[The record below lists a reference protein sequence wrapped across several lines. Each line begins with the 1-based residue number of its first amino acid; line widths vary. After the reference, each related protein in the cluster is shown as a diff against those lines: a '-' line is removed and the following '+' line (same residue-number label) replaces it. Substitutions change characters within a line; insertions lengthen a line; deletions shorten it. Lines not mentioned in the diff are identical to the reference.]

1 MSLDAA
7 DSLPAP
13 SGLALGHTI
22 RGGALGWIAFRNSL
36 LTLLTLGVW
45 SFWAKTRI
53 RRYLWANIQID
64 GDPLHYTGTGF
75 ELFKG
80 AFIALLVLMAVF
92 IPVNILGSAGHP
104 WLASGLQ
111 LGLILMLTPLG
122 MFFARRYRLSRTE
135 WRGIRAAF
143 SGPLK
148 PFFWQSLGL
157 GLLSIVTLGLTEP
170 YRQVYMERYFWDHS
184 FFGTQRFSSD
194 LTVSTIGKVYYLA
207 WVFFF
212 VPTASL
218 IWSIWTATQ
227 GDLGLLTDEN
237 QMASLATARNGGALI
252 GFFVGT
258 MLSVIAYLIYR
269 VRLLRAVLSS
279 LRLGGLRVSSE
290 FTVGRAVIIAL
301 GAGFMILVPGGM
313 LIIAISMLAKAV
325 SGGVAVLGVIL
336 TPFLTLAVGSALWAR
351 FWTAPFTS
359 ALVTTTH
366 LTGTLELEG
375 IGQSTAPTPGRGEG
389 LLSAVDFGA

>member
-13 SGLALGHTI
+13 SGLALHHTI
-22 RGGALGWIAFRNSL
+22 RGGTLGWIAFKNSL
-36 LTLLTLGVW
+36 LTVLTLGIW

-80 AFIALLVLMAVF
+80 AFIALLVLMGVF

-111 LGLILMLTPLG
+111 ISLILMLTPLG

-148 PFFWQSLGL
+148 PFFWKSLGL
-157 GLLSIVTLGLTEP
+157 GLLSLVTLGLTEP

-184 FFGTQRFSSD
+184 FFGTQKFSSD
-194 LTVSTIGKVYYLA
+194 LTTAKVGKFYYIA
-207 WVFFF
+207 WFLFFA
-212 VPTASL
+212 PTLWVMWAF
-218 IWSIWTATQ
+218 WKATQ
-227 GDLGLLTDEN
+227 GNL
-237 QMASLATARNGGALI
+237 SLSANETQFTSSGNALFKSALMGFFGGAVLFI
-252 GFFVGT
+252 
-258 MLSVIAYLIYR
+258 IAYLIYR

-279 LRLGGLRVSSE
+279 LSLGGLRVRSE
-290 FTVGRAVIIAL
+290 FTVGQAIIIAL

-313 LIIAISMLAKAV
+313 LIIFVGMASGAISGAIGIAGFALM
-325 SGGVAVLGVIL
+325 
-336 TPFLTLAVGSALWAR
+336 PFLTLAVGSVLWAR
-351 FWTAPFTS
+351 FWTAPFAS
-359 ALVTTTH
+359 ALVTTTS
-366 LTGTLELEG
+366 LTGTLDLEE
-375 IGQSTAPTPGRGEG
+375 IGQSNAPAPGRGEG
-389 LLSAVDFGA
+389 LLSAVDFGL